1 MSGLKELWTKG
12 NLTSIMLSAGLSVIS
27 LSLGSVKQVAAAKNG
42 FMSLKGKLLL
52 ALFSLLSL
60 FVRLAAILLFFAP
73 PLGLANLLMHWKM
86 GQMKAEPTKVFDY
99 VDGNKTKLEQVWNRT
114 ENYTEYTAA
123 SLQTFYIVFIVMV
136 VVHCGVVFA
145 IKSRF
150 AAGFPSGDNSCDNL
164 FHVLAQIFIPSIFV
178 DWDVEELSGS
188 FKH

>member
-12 NLTSIMLSAGLSVIS
+12 NLTSIMLSASLSVIS

-136 VVHCGVVFA
+136 VVHCFVVFA

-150 AAGFPSGDNSCDNL
+150 AAGFPSGDSSCDSL

-178 DWDVEELSGS
+178 DWDVEDLSGS
-188 FKH
+188 FKQ